1 MRVYVIAPSPTGPS
15 KIGIA
20 FDPMKRLRTLQT
32 ASSTALNL
40 YFSEPIGGHA
50 KVVEKVVHRALAGK
64 RCSGGQEWFDVRPE
78 EAHSAVQAAAAAL
91 NVAIDENA
99 RLWDIQMCAIVP
111 WVQQRERVAAVRD
124 DEGEQIDDEQ
134 DDIAVPSTL
143 QLMANSVRPRLKGRF
158 NFNDYLLTWEDGMWL
173 RWAFER
179 LKRRMPSGKRLEPY
193 VSVADHFAHHYDPA
207 RRWIEWSAGRE
218 LAHSEATEL
227 AKIWDEFV
235 PRHNLIER
243 KGPQWA
249 THGIDDY
256 VDDVH
261 LFALNRDDRRGD
273 RNCVVFRH
281 EDFRAVLVPQR
292 QLKLWKINM
301 GGTLTVEA
309 LGGVP
314 VVGFVAPAMPQDIW
328 ERPFLRWLRDAPQ
341 RRDIALEKFL
351 DNPNKSFPVPRPYD
365 GPQPA
370 THVSISLPRIDDDG
384 TY

>member
-99 RLWDIQMCAIVP
+99 RLWDIQMRAIVP
-111 WVQQRERVAAVRD
+111 WIQQRERVAAVRD

-158 NFNDYLLTWEDGMWL
+158 NFNDYLLTWEDVCHQ
-173 RWAFER
+173 A
-179 LKRRMPSGKRLEPY
+179 S
-193 VSVADHFAHHYDPA
+193 D
-207 RRWIEWSAGRE
+207 
-218 LAHSEATEL
+218 
-227 AKIWDEFV
+227 
-235 PRHNLIER
+235 
-243 KGPQWA
+243 
-249 THGIDDY
+249 
-256 VDDVH
+256 
-261 LFALNRDDRRGD
+261 
-273 RNCVVFRH
+273 
-281 EDFRAVLVPQR
+281 
-292 QLKLWKINM
+292 
-301 GGTLTVEA
+301 
-309 LGGVP
+309 
-314 VVGFVAPAMPQDIW
+314 
-328 ERPFLRWLRDAPQ
+328 
-341 RRDIALEKFL
+341 
-351 DNPNKSFPVPRPYD
+351 
-365 GPQPA
+365 
-370 THVSISLPRIDDDG
+370 
-384 TY
+384 